1 MRITHKA
8 QDLTKEQWVEQ
19 EKNKILSHV
28 SEFDIV
34 QAFWPGGKP
43 LKLNKGGISSP
54 FRADEQGSFLIGTKY
69 GPITYKDMG
78 ALEYRGDVWKF
89 VQQIEGLQKFTDIL
103 KAIDKKFN
111 LGLYSGKI
119 EGVSTIVTW
128 EQPPIE
134 IRPPTLLQVT
144 TRKFQKD
151 ELRYWNDYFQDIE
164 DLKREDIY
172 APATIWRNRKKLPI
186 TIMTFCYYCKEINK
200 WKLYRPHAQKRT
212 KNTPP
217 WEWKWDNSIGNLTHI
232 EGLEAMKGA
241 KVGILNKAR
250 KCKMV
255 IRKATGIEAIG
266 VLQAEDPSAMT
277 DEDMLWIDQN
287 VEKKVCVMDNDKKG
301 REMSY
306 FLTAKNYM
314 HCNTP
319 NALMPEVTDM
329 SDWAKKAGTLDVVTE
344 HFTKKGIIK

>member
-1 MRITHKA
+1 MTITHKA

-34 QAFWPGGKP
+34 QGFWPGGKP

-103 KAIDKKFN
+103 KTIDKRFN
-111 LGLYSGKI
+111 LGLYSGKL
-119 EGVSTIVTW
+119 EGVSSIVTW

-134 IRPPTLLQVT
+134 IKPPTLLQVT

-151 ELRYWNDYFQDIE
+151 ELRYWSDYFQDIE

-200 WKLYRPHAQKRT
+200 WKLYRPYAQKRT

-217 WEWKWDNSIGNLTHI
+217 WEWKWDNSINSLEYI
-232 EGLEAMKGA
+232 EGLDKMRGPIGIVTKSRKDAMCW
-241 KVGILNKAR
+241 R
-250 KCKMV
+250 KL
-255 IRKATGIEAIG
+255 TGIDAVCSI
-266 VLQAEDPSAMT
+266 QAEDPSAVT
-277 DEDMLWIDQN
+277 DEALYHIQSH
-287 VEKKVCVMDNDKKG
+287 VTYKVSAMDNDEKG
-301 REMSY
+301 KIMSWWMSSRGYNHVNVPDKLREEEGITDFADY
-306 FLTAKNYM
+306 TRLYGIE
-314 HCNTP
+314 
-319 NALMPEVTDM
+319 EVRKYLK
-329 SDWAKKAGTLDVVTE
+329 SKW
-344 HFTKKGIIK
+344 II